1 MATQKISQVVSSA
14 ETVNVD
20 MLAQHLAQTWQLINA
35 KCHLELNV
43 SSIPRSQQDRRGKTS
58 GNGAREAPAHG
69 SPKPLRRA
77 CASQHSNFYLFH
89 RLRSRVCAE
98 LPHR

>member
-43 SSIPRSQQDRRGKTS
+43 SSIPRSQ
-58 GNGAREAPAHG
+58 
-69 SPKPLRRA
+69 
-77 CASQHSNFYLFH
+77 
-89 RLRSRVCAE
+89 
-98 LPHR
+98 